1 MDWKKIFSG
10 DLSAYK
16 QHNIKTALLLKDGN
30 VINRVEVFSD
40 KKEIVV
46 SNETGVSFF
55 SYDSQNRLKKVTS
68 KDNCFRISYFE
79 NGMIESVDRERINEI
94 EPDISV
100 ITNFRPDVKNPRS
113 INYSHYFTNTKTG
126 NHSQK
131 KMRYVFNQK
140 DSLLSFYEDN
150 FEKGYVRKYSNR
162 TETRKN
168 INEYG
173 FTIDSTY
180 WSNNKEFQYFFSR
193 ENEKDLILKKEDSTY
208 TETYKNGKI
217 ETKTVQHGGTLY
229 EENFYFPNDFKK
241 RKYVYYYDNN
251 NVHVLWEIKTTDK
264 NGKVK
269 SSFPEKKYYTLVG
282 QKLIRNKRKFD
293 IERTSVLGCGGSTYK
308 RELQIV
314 SPVHNIYSPSILF
327 SKRVNMRISDNLD
340 VDNLKNELEII
351 YNKMSS
357 DVAME
362 KEDYL
367 GEKIALS
374 QKFYNKLIDFISKEN
389 YTIELKTTD
398 GKTYSRKFTENPQDF
413 SIILN
418 IFGTSENQ

>member
-16 QHNIKTALLLKDGN
+16 QHKIKTALLLKDGN

-46 SNETGVSFF
+46 SNETGISFF
-55 SYDSQNRLKKVTS
+55 SYDSQNSLKKVTS
-68 KDNCFRISYFE
+68 KDNCFRLSYFK
-79 NGMIESVDRERINEI
+79 NGMIESVDREQINEV
-94 EPDISV
+94 EPGISV
-100 ITNFRPDVKNPRS
+100 TTNFRPDVKNPRS
-113 INYSHYFTNTKTG
+113 INYNSYFTNTKTG

-168 INEYG
+168 INENG

-180 WSNNKEFQYFFSR
+180 LSNNKEFQYYFSR
-193 ENEKDLILKKEDSTY
+193 ENEKDLIIKKEDSIY
-208 TETYKNGKI
+208 TETYKHGKI
-217 ETKTVQHGGTLY
+217 ETKTVQHNGILY
-229 EENFYFPNDFKK
+229 EENFYTSQDIIKK
-241 RKYVYYYDNN
+241 KYFYYLADN
-251 NVHVLWEIKTTDK
+251 HAFVLWEIRKTYK
-264 NGKVK
+264 NGKTK
-269 SSFPEKKYYTLVG
+269 SEFPSKRYYDLIN
-282 QKLIRNKRKFD
+282 QKLIRNKKKFRVEPQS
-293 IERTSVLGCGGSTYK
+293 IGVCGGAISEK
-308 RELQIV
+308 RRNFYF
-314 SPVHNIYSPSILF
+314 PVYHICSPSILF
-327 SKRVNMRISDNLD
+327 SKRVNQRISDNLD
-340 VDNLKNELEII
+340 VDNLTNELEII

-367 GEKIALS
+367 GENFALP
-374 QKFYNKLIDFISKEN
+374 QNFYNKLTDFICREN
-389 YTIELKTTD
+389 YIIELKTTD

-418 IFGTSENQ
+418 IFETSENQ